1 MSYRSLF
8 LFRESC
14 IATVFWGYFRVTIL
28 VLCPAEIAEMTEMIA
43 LCCLGV
49 SFRS

>member
-28 VLCPAEIAEMTEMIA
+28 VSMSLRDSINSRNDCP
-43 LCCLGV
+43 LLFWGK
-49 SFRS
+49 FP